1 MEKTKGTTSITY
13 KDPRGTVISIIVL
26 TRGTRGSQEGCR
38 TRWWQCLWCGPNIPG
53 QTSSQNCG
61 FWGSRT
67 RAFLSRCSTAN
78 SPREQDPHEPSFL
91 VLPNNKMIDV
101 AIRRRFELVR
111 YVMEVS
117 ERFEMV
123 SEVLSSELLQLKM
136 SRKRSE
142 DFISKSYSYIHMYR
156 NHQKPNTE
164 LHGIAVNSIAYNA

>member
-1 MEKTKGTTSITY
+1 
-13 KDPRGTVISIIVL
+13 
-26 TRGTRGSQEGCR
+26 
-38 TRWWQCLWCGPNIPG
+38 
-53 QTSSQNCG
+53 
-61 FWGSRT
+61 
-67 RAFLSRCSTAN
+67 
-78 SPREQDPHEPSFL
+78 
-91 VLPNNKMIDV
+91 MIDV

-123 SEVLSSELLQLKM
+123 PEVLSSELLQLKM